1 MDPLVWLLSP
11 TLLPLCPCCLSKH
24 NKLIGSSGGTLV
36 ESNSSL
42 SPGPYEKGIYI
53 ALSYAPLLCLHTYM
67 QGENSCN
74 RLFLGGHCLG
84 GPPVSIL
91 PHVKL
96 GPSPCHPP
104 RSLVRDCW
112 IYVSSLYPP
121 PPPSQGSSCLCV
133 PSSGVTGT
141 RCHTRR
147 LYACQGSELRLSYVC
162 TQQAPSSQLDPH
174 QPRPPFPHGVA
185 SFPLQICSDPGLTPS
200 YLRDDEQIRVNSIFP
215 LFQENNMSTTKAPIN
230 Q

>member
-1 MDPLVWLLSP
+1 MLGVDPLVWLLSP
-11 TLLPLCPCCLSKH
+11 ALLPLCPCSLNKH

-53 ALSYAPLLCLHTYM
+53 AQSHAPLLCLHTYM
-67 QGENSCN
+67 QGENPCN
-74 RLFLGGHCLG
+74 RLFLGDHCLG

-112 IYVSSLYPP
+112 IYVSSLYPS
-121 PPPSQGSSCLCV
+121 PPPSQGSSCLCL

-141 RCHTRR
+141 CCHTRR
-147 LYACQGSELRLSYVC
+147 LYAHARDLNSGSHMCAHSRHHPHSSIHISPDLHSHTELL
-162 TQQAPSSQLDPH
+162 PSHYRYAQT
-174 QPRPPFPHGVA
+174 
-185 SFPLQICSDPGLTPS
+185 PG
-200 YLRDDEQIRVNSIFP
+200 
-215 LFQENNMSTTKAPIN
+215 
-230 Q
+230 